1 MPNNLRRLWRY
12 ENAGNQGFDTLVHSD
27 AGEYTRPEQVAGRI
41 SLWQNFAGL
50 RCSGSD
56 VGSIGIFLEG
66 KGEKGIGRY

>member
-1 MPNNLRRLWRY
+1 MRNNLMRLWRY
-12 ENAGNQGFDTLVHSD
+12 EEAGNQGINTLVHND
-27 AGEYTRPEQVAGRI
+27 AGKYTRPEQVAGRI